1 MQSRTAFGP
10 EQVQSL
16 AVRPFRNRQDIADLL
31 MKHLS
36 HTLYESTLT
45 HQCTALLHNVGYS
58 NTSEVCFGPNQLVT
72 AKQSCD
78 VVKDLSILQAQP
90 KPEKGSS
97 AYSSSEAMQALLQWR

>member
-1 MQSRTAFGP
+1 
-10 EQVQSL
+10 
-16 AVRPFRNRQDIADLL
+16 

-36 HTLYESTLT
+36 HTLYESTVT

-97 AYSSSEAMQALLQWR
+97 AYSSSEAMQALLQWRCGLTDTVPTMHVPSLTLQAADLWLGL